1 MIPLRCPGLKK
12 YLQHWKIAKDFAN
25 YLDLYH
31 KYRSDDRIGKVLE
44 GGRDEALMAQ
54 AGKGAFDEK
63 LSVIGLIL
71 SRLGNEYKSLYL
83 REQYMELLMNAL
95 KSFRTSSEA
104 DAVRRMEE
112 IYAREQAELDRLK
125 SAELLTREEE
135 YVRRD
140 VLESVERYLKLVR
153 DESLDEPEQAFARM
167 QAEFARENEAFGQM
181 YERAGAMTER
191 AFDFMEGAFG
201 TGQELV
207 LFVTELNLNFYSLK
221 FLQEYECERY
231 YQYNQSLLFEDR
243 EEQIRRR
250 LEEI

>member
-1 MIPLRCPGLKK
+1 MDRDVVAQYIRQP
-12 YLQHWKIAKDFAN
+12 KIAKDFAN

>member
-1 MIPLRCPGLKK
+1 
-12 YLQHWKIAKDFAN
+12 
-25 YLDLYH
+25 
-31 KYRSDDRIGKVLE
+31 
-44 GGRDEALMAQ
+44 
-54 AGKGAFDEK
+54 
-63 LSVIGLIL
+63 
-71 SRLGNEYKSLYL
+71 
-83 REQYMELLMNAL
+83 MNAL